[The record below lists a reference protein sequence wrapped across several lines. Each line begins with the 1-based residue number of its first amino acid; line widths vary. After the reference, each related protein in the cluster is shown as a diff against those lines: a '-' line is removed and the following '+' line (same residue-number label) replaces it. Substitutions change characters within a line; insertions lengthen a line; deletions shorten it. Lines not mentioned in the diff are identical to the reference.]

1 MLHLLTPLF
10 LPIACAWIERQQRI
24 VLAQGLPLSDS
35 ECGDARTIGVRA
47 PERVRLLEVE
57 RIPLPAGR
65 FIRAIARAT
74 GLLASEAAGLTAGH
88 GILVHARHWR
98 ERALVAHELVHVMQ
112 YERLGGVR
120 PFLRAYV
127 YECLR
132 FGYAAAPLELEAV
145 EVGSRFFSDEPPVG

>member
-47 PERVRLLEVE
+47 PERVRLLEVA

-65 FIRAIARAT
+65 IIRAIARAT
-74 GLLASEAAGLTAGH
+74 GLLAS
-88 GILVHARHWR
+88 
-98 ERALVAHELVHVMQ
+98 
-112 YERLGGVR
+112 
-120 PFLRAYV
+120 
-127 YECLR
+127 
-132 FGYAAAPLELEAV
+132 
-145 EVGSRFFSDEPPVG
+145 